1 MAKLSAQQVRRI
13 SILVC
18 VAVSGLLI
26 AHSINAFIADA
37 LYLIPEDSARSGD
50 TGPAR
55 PVSFAPTRY
64 ADDIRSSGL
73 FLLPATPQETRSQG
87 EPAGT
92 AVRASLGAAA
102 QIRLIGIVMGDKRGV
117 FAIVEEQASK
127 KQALYRLHEQIPGLG
142 EVADIQ
148 RDGMLIRQGNLEEW
162 LELGL
167 TERPAIP
174 GNNATVSPST
184 PSPQVPGAPLRKVID
199 RREVELAMN
208 DLPKL
213 MTQARAMPHM
223 VNGAVN
229 GFRIDYMAPASF
241 YEKIGIQ
248 TGDILQR
255 VNGVDIRDPGTMLNL
270 LQQLKSERVVK
281 LDMVRNNQPST
292 VTYELR

>member
-102 QIRLIGIVMGDKRGV
+102 QIRLIGIVMGDKSSKNRLQKNKPC
-117 FAIVEEQASK
+117 IVCTN
-127 KQALYRLHEQIPGLG
+127 RFP
-142 EVADIQ
+142 V
-148 RDGMLIRQGNLEEW
+148 W
-162 LELGL
+162 
-167 TERPAIP
+167 ERSPTF
-174 GNNATVSPST
+174 NAM
-184 PSPQVPGAPLRKVID
+184 
-199 RREVELAMN
+199 EC
-208 DLPKL
+208 
-213 MTQARAMPHM
+213 
-223 VNGAVN
+223 
-229 GFRIDYMAPASF
+229 
-241 YEKIGIQ
+241 
-248 TGDILQR
+248 
-255 VNGVDIRDPGTMLNL
+255 
-270 LQQLKSERVVK
+270 
-281 LDMVRNNQPST
+281 
-292 VTYELR
+292 